1 MKLRFGTVA
10 LTTGVLLVACG
21 GLETTDINADRLM
34 YGNTTTITVDGPNL
48 DKGIQLVAPSCAGI
62 TEVTASATPTHKA
75 YTCTPKVTGPM
86 VVTVGGGGVV
96 LRSITVNIPVPQV
109 TLKTSMGDI
118 MLELDP
124 GKAPLSALNFMQY
137 VNANFYANLIFH
149 RVIPSYIIQAG
160 AFTAGPTLRAPTYGP
175 IKLESNNGLSN
186 LRGSLAMA
194 RISVTDSANS
204 QFYINVVDNLAFDY
218 VNDTQ
223 PGYAV
228 FGKVVDGLPVV
239 DAISAVPTG
248 AVNTMTDVPLTD
260 VVILSA
266 VQTR

>member
-1 MKLRFGTVA
+1 MTA
-10 LTTGVLLVACG
+10 SVLLVACG
-21 GLETTDINADRLM
+21 GLETTDINTDRLM
-34 YGNTTTITVDGPNL
+34 YGNTTTVTVDGPNL

-62 TEVTASATPTHKA
+62 TEVTASATPTHKV

-86 VVTVGGGGVV
+86 VLTVGGGGVA

-118 MLELDP
+118 VLELDP
-124 GKAPLSALNFMQY
+124 GKAPLSALNFMRY
-137 VNANFYANLIFH
+137 VNANFYASLIFH
-149 RVIPSYIIQAG
+149 RVIPSHIIQAG
-160 AFTAGPTLRAPTYGP
+160 AFTTGPTLRAPTDAA

-186 LRGSLAMA
+186 LRGTLAMA
-194 RISVTDSANS
+194 RTAVADSATS

-218 VNDTQ
+218 VSDTQ

-228 FGKVVDGLPVV
+228 FGKVVDGMATV
-239 DAISAVPTG
+239 DAIAAVPTG
-248 AVNTMTDVPLTD
+248 AVSGMTDVPLTD
-260 VVILSA
+260 VVIVSA